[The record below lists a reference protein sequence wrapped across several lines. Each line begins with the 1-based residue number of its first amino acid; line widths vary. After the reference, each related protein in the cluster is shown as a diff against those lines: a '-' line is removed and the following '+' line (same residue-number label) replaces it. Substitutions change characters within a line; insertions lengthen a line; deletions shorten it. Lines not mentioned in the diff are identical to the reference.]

1 MTLNVRCLHLC
12 AAGGDEET
20 HHVPT
25 VGVYGGSGLMSC
37 ESSLLA
43 NFPSW
48 LWLQVKEEGIYI
60 QLVMELI
67 YVYMRPG

>member
-1 MTLNVRCLHLC
+1 MYVVCVVC
-12 AAGGDEET
+12 AAGGDDET
-20 HHVPT
+20 HRVPT

-37 ESSLLA
+37 EASLLA

-48 LWLQVKEEGIYI
+48 LWLQVKEEDVYT

-67 YVYMRPG
+67 YVCMRPG

>member
-1 MTLNVRCLHLC
+1 MALNVRCLRLC
-12 AAGGDEET
+12 AAGGDDET

-43 NFPSW
+43 NLPSW
-48 LWLQVKEEGIYI
+48 LWLQVKEEGIYT
-60 QLVMELI
+60 QLDMELI
-67 YVYMRPG
+67 

>member
-1 MTLNVRCLHLC
+1 MRLC
-12 AAGGDEET
+12 AAGGDDET
-20 HHVPT
+20 HYAPT

-48 LWLQVKEEGIYI
+48 FWLQVKEEDIYI

-67 YVYMRPG
+67 